1 MKVTVYFDPS
11 CPFSWI
17 TSRWLLQVS
26 GHREIDVVWRPFPL
40 AFKNDEVESKDGE
53 SAHAQDH
60 RDGLRALRVLMAA
73 QRLHGTSL
81 LDGYS
86 ASGMVRHIV
95 GDALDDDGLRS
106 MLTDYLHLPDTLL
119 AAADDTSHDTEL
131 KASLDE
137 ALAVVRDDVGVP
149 ILIFTPQDGPQQG
162 YFGPVLNELPEIE
175 ESLSIWDGLV
185 KLATVKSFYELK
197 RTRPA
202 GSPNTASTAKC

>member
-1 MKVTVYFDPS
+1 
-11 CPFSWI
+11 
-17 TSRWLLQVS
+17 
-26 GHREIDVVWRPFPL
+26 
-40 AFKNDEVESKDGE
+40 
-53 SAHAQDH
+53 
-60 RDGLRALRVLMAA
+60 
-73 QRLHGTSL
+73 
-81 LDGYS
+81 
-86 ASGMVRHIV
+86 MVRHIV